1 MSSNKELQ
9 EKNVNKE
16 NYSKK
21 DLGILL
27 AVICHVSWGLLSL
40 FWKLLGN
47 INSLDVF
54 SYRIIS
60 TLVSMSLYFFIS
72 GGLKRLKHELWTL
85 FANKKQLVI
94 MFCASIFIA
103 INWLIYIYAVASN
116 QASAASL
123 GYYINPLISVL
134 LALIF
139 FKESLSRYTKF
150 SIFLALGGVLL
161 LTIQNGSLPL
171 ISIILPLS
179 FAFYGLAKKFTNLSS
194 DVSMFVESL
203 FLSPLV
209 ITYLLFF
216 SKSNPLNYTSLEITC
231 LALSGVITA
240 IPLLLFSQ
248 AVKLAPFNIIGFI
261 QYLSPTIQLLIA
273 LFVFKEPLK
282 PGDLHGFILIWLSIL
297 IFSYGQVRDMRKLRL
312 KD

>member
-1 MSSNKELQ
+1 MSFNNELQ
-9 EKNVNKE
+9 EKNLNKE
-16 NYSKK
+16 KYSKK

-40 FWKLLGN
+40 FWKFLGN

-54 SYRIIS
+54 SYRILS
-60 TLVSMSLYFFIS
+60 TLVSMGLYFFLT
-72 GGLKRLKHELWTL
+72 GKLQRLKEELGAL
-85 FANKKQLVI
+85 FSDKKQLLI

-103 INWLIYIYAVASN
+103 INWLIYIYAVSSN

-134 LALIF
+134 LAVIF
-139 FKESLSRYTKF
+139 FKESLNRYTKF
-150 SIFLALGGVLL
+150 SIFLALSGVVLL
-161 LTIQNGSLPL
+161 TVQNGSLPV

-216 SKSNPLNYTSLEITC
+216 SKTNPSNYTSLEITC

-248 AVKLAPFNIIGFI
+248 AIKLAPFNIIGFI

-273 LFVFKEPLK
+273 VFIFKEPLNQ
-282 PGDLHGFILIWLSIL
+282 GNLNGFIFIWLSIL
-297 IFSYGQVRDMRKLRL
+297 IFSYGQVKDMKKIKLE
-312 KD
+312 K